1 MNNKEKIE
9 ILVKELNKDFEQQKQ
24 NYSSSQLWKRWTQG
38 GLSSISKISM
48 NLSKEYKED
57 FTFETEYKNPNLSH
71 LKIKTWK
78 TKIILTKSKE
88 KFVITEV
95 VQTTFLNNKGLKK
108 LCYMVN

>member
-24 NYSSSQLWKRWTQG
+24 NYSSSQLWKRWTRKE
-38 GLSSISKISM
+38 LSSISKISM
-48 NLSKEYKED
+48 DLSKEYNED
-57 FTFETEYKNPNLSH
+57 FTFETEYKSPSSSH
-71 LKIKTWK
+71 WKIKTW
-78 TKIILTKSKE
+78 TTDIILTRGKE
-88 KFVITEV
+88 KFVITEL

>member
-9 ILVKELNKDFEQQKQ
+9 LLVKELNKDFEQQKQ

-48 NLSKEYKED
+48 NLSKEYNED
-57 FTFETEYKNPNLSH
+57 FTFETEYKNPNSSH

-78 TKIILTKSKE
+78 TEIILTKSKE

-108 LCYMVN
+108 LCYIVN